1 MNNRNK
7 KKELLLKD
15 LCARL
20 PYETRV
26 RYIYAFAG
34 AVGISGYSDEGIL
47 SYDNLQDFSQTN
59 VGYEK
64 RRVDNILPYLRPMS
78 SMTEE
83 EKDYYDSITYT
94 EDETHFKGV
103 WCNTVVDWLN
113 THYFDYRGLI
123 EMGLA
128 VEAPAGMYNFF

>member
-47 SYDNLQDFSQTN
+47 SYDKLQDFSQTN